1 MSAPAAVGMTR
12 PSPRTGRWAR
22 RNAWTLGVYALLLL
36 LLLAE
41 KIIHPTLN
49 SFDMQSLVN
58 GALPLSFAAMA
69 QAAVVL
75 SGGIDL
81 SVGSIMSLMN
91 VLSAQLMV
99 NADLKGAL
107 LISVFLMVVGAAIGA
122 LTGLLV
128 TVTRVPD
135 IIVTLATS
143 FFWAGVALQIMPT
156 PGGGSPMD
164 FGNLFTGELGSNIPN
179 GLIVALLA
187 YAVIWLPFRL
197 SRWGLALYAIGS
209 NRTAAFLSG
218 VGVVR
223 TRLSAYALGG
233 VFATLG
239 GLVLTANTSNGSPVA
254 GNLYTLNSV
263 AAIVLGGVSLTGGR
277 GSMLGP
283 LAAAFILTLANIILT
298 FLGVDPNYGQVIQ
311 GTIIV
316 LVVMLGG
323 LVLGRRRT

>member
-1 MSAPAAVGMTR
+1 MTATVVGVSR
-12 PSPRTGRWAR
+12 PTGGVGRWAR
-22 RNAWTLGVYALLLL
+22 RNAWTLGVYALLAILL
-36 LLLAE
+36 LPE

-49 SFDMQSLVN
+49 SFDVQSLVN

-75 SGGIDL
+75 AGGIDL

-107 LISVFLMVVGAAIGA
+107 LISLALMVVGAAIGA

-128 TVTRVPD
+128 TLTRVPD

-156 PGGGSPMD
+156 PGGGSPAD
-164 FGNLFTGELGSNIPN
+164 FGNLFTGELGSDIPA
-179 GLIVALLA
+179 GLLVVLA
-187 YAVIWLPFRL
+187 VVAVIWLPFRR

-218 VGVVR
+218 VSVAR
-223 TRLSAYALGG
+223 TRLVAYALGG

-239 GLVLTANTSNGSPVA
+239 GLVLTANTANGSPVS
-254 GNLYTLNSV
+254 GSLYTLNSV
-263 AAIVLGGVSLTGGR
+263 AAIVLGGVALTGGR
-277 GSMLGP
+277 GGMLGP

-316 LVVMLGG
+316 LVVMFGG
-323 LVLGRRRT
+323 LVLVRRRA